1 MNNKLSEFLFFL
13 VLFIFDDRDADYLL
27 PVCSEL
33 FSSLLGQKVRV
44 DEEDEDKNA
53 DDVEM
58 DGLRLFRS

>member
-1 MNNKLSEFLFFL
+1 MNSKSSKSLVPLISNDHDANYFL
-13 VLFIFDDRDADYLL
+13 
-27 PVCSEL
+27 CSEL

>member
-1 MNNKLSEFLFFL
+1 MNSKLSKLYSPPFF
-13 VLFIFDDRDADYLL
+13 DNREADRSC
-27 PVCSEL
+27 PCSEL

-44 DEEDEDKNA
+44 DEEDEDKNV

>member
-1 MNNKLSEFLFFL
+1 MNSKLSKFFFL
-13 VLFIFDDRDADYLL
+13 MLFVSGDRDADYLL